1 MTQNLIKFQNQN
13 IELVMV
19 NDIPYLR
26 GRQIGSA
33 LNLSFPQK
41 EIQSLQTA

>member
-1 MTQNLIKFQNQN
+1 MTNLIKFQNQN
-13 IELVMV
+13 IEIITV
-19 NDIPYLR
+19 NGESYLN
-26 GRQIGSA
+26 GNQIGSA

>member
-1 MTQNLIKFQNQN
+1 MTNLIKFQNNELEVIN
-13 IELVMV
+13 I
-19 NDIPYLR
+19 NGTPYLR
-26 GRQIGSA
+26 GNQIGSA